1 MVVNAMLRS
10 DQNDKKPA
18 IKTHL
23 KIKNKF
29 KIAYWNLCWA
39 NRLAVINH
47 LIPLNFFFMLVLLV
61 EYIFLTTF
69 YGLYFKHQKHITLN
83 NFFKFLHV
91 SW

>member
-18 IKTHL
+18 IKTNL
-23 KIKNKF
+23 KMKNKF

-47 LIPLNFFFMLVLLV
+47 LIPLNFFYVGSPSGVHLFDHLLWS
-61 EYIFLTTF
+61 IF
-69 YGLYFKHQKHITLN
+69 
-83 NFFKFLHV
+83 
-91 SW
+91 